1 MLAFSPC
8 LNKQL
13 MQPAGTD
20 VLLLHCV
27 WHVHL
32 IILWI
37 HRRAALKN
45 FSGKNKS
52 TLWLRELVHL
62 RLTILKTTY
71 CIKNDFVSFQGTMA
85 TFYRWGG
92 LKRKCLLKFPLDFVY
107 HKLVT
112 LVHIEG
118 CMFLTW
124 VIPGITGWRFWKH
137 SALSFCSIIIINYLK
152 QLFQYRQLIERDY
165 LSRV

>member
-20 VLLLHCV
+20 FLLLHCV

-45 FSGKNKS
+45 FTGKNKS

-71 CIKNDFVSFQGTMA
+71 CRKNDFVIFQSTVA

-92 LKRKCLLKFPLDFVY
+92 LKRKCLLQISCGFCVPQIS
-107 HKLVT
+107 
-112 LVHIEG
+112 HIG
-118 CMFLTW
+118 SFLTW